1 MNHLSSIPQC
11 LSKAKYNVR
20 KRVSTNRFLLNWL
33 QQNFAFRKN
42 VFLQNKKTWGYAYY
56 IIHVYCFSS
65 VQLLKMSN
73 LCNPM
78 DCSMP
83 GFHVY
88 HQLLEPA
95 QTQVYQVSDAI
106 KPSYPL
112 SSPSPPTFNLSQ
124 HQGLSSESVLHI
136 RWPKYLSFSL
146 ASALPVTIQDRF
158 PLGLTGL
165 ISLQAK
171 ELSRVFSNTT
181 VQKHQFFS
189 TQPSLWSSSHIRT
202 WLLVKSCLATS

>member
-124 HQGLSSESVLHI
+124 HQGLSSESVLRI
-136 RWPKYLSFSL
+136 RWPKYWTFSFSI
-146 ASALPVTIQDRF
+146 SPSNEY
-158 PLGLTGL
+158 PGL
-165 ISLQAK
+165 ISLGWTGQISLQSK
-171 ELSRVFSNTT
+171 DSQESSPTQQFKSINSLVLCFLSSPTLTSIHDHWKN
-181 VQKHQFFS
+181 H
-189 TQPSLWSSSHIRT
+189 SLD
-202 WLLVKSCLATS
+202 

>member
-124 HQGLSSESVLHI
+124 HQGLSSESVLRI
-136 RWPKYLSFSL
+136 RWPKYWTFSFSI
-146 ASALPVTIQDRF
+146 SPSNEY
-158 PLGLTGL
+158 PGL
-165 ISLQAK
+165 ISFGIDWLNLLAIKETLKSLLQHQNSKASVLWCPAFFMVQ
-171 ELSRVFSNTT
+171 LSHPYITPAF
-181 VQKHQFFS
+181 
-189 TQPSLWSSSHIRT
+189 
-202 WLLVKSCLATS
+202 